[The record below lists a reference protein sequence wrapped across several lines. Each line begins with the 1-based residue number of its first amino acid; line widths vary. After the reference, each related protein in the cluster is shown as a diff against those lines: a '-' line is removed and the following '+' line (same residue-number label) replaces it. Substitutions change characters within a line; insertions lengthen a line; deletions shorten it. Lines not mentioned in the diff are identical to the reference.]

1 MRKHKLWWCGIAVF
15 FLAGGFTALGA
26 VVEHEPSFYLQ
37 SQIPPS
43 GTYVAIQYV
52 PRNFGQMLANRKQE
66 TWGCD
71 ISEAELNS
79 FFEEAFD
86 QIGET
91 EGLATGISAPSVI
104 LEKDSVR
111 LAFRYGRGMFST
123 VISYDL
129 KIWLVPEGA
138 ERHCRA
144 NSTRGPARCRFP
156 AGRSCSSFRTSR
168 RSKTT
173 RCPSIGTKGALL
185 RSSSCRGTNKRNR

>member
-1 MRKHKLWWCGIAVF
+1 
-15 FLAGGFTALGA
+15 
-26 VVEHEPSFYLQ
+26 
-37 SQIPPS
+37 
-43 GTYVAIQYV
+43 
-52 PRNFGQMLANRKQE
+52 MLANRKQE

-71 ISEAELNS
+71 ISKAELNS

-91 EGLATGISAPSVI
+91 EGLRKVGISATSVI

-129 KIWLVPEGA
+129 KIWLVPKEPNVIAVQILHARAGA
-138 ERHCRA
+138 M
-144 NSTRGPARCRFP
+144 PI
-156 AGRSCSSFRTSR
+156 SSRTILQQLSDFA

-185 RSSSCRGTNKRNR
+185 RSSNCRGTNKRNR